1 MSNDN
6 PMNRRDVYA
15 TSSMFG
21 AMLQND
27 SCNSG
32 EYVLCEDVV
41 ARIEE
46 LLGSNCPEDVLE
58 IIKKELS

>member
-6 PMNRRDVYA
+6 PMNRRDLYA
-15 TSSMFG
+15 TDSMFG
-21 AMLQND
+21 TMLQHD

-46 LLGSNCPEDVLE
+46 LLESNYSVDVLAMIE
-58 IIKKELS
+58 KELS

>member
-6 PMNRRDVYA
+6 PMDRRDVYA
-15 TSSMFG
+15 TDSMFG
-21 AMLQND
+21 TILQHD
-27 SCNSG
+27 ACSDG

-46 LLGSNCPEDVLE
+46 LLESNDSIDVLE
-58 IIKKELS
+58 MIKKELS